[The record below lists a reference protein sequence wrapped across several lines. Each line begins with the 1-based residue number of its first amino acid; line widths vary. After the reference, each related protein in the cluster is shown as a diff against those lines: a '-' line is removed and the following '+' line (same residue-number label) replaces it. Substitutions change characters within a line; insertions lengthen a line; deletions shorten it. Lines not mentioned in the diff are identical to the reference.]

1 MEWVWASGDGVEED
15 VLLFDLVPATTPQM
29 GESEAELICHSK
41 DVVVIDEPSSW
52 PGMVSWEA
60 PEDEWTSPA
69 NRVVGGQFPY
79 TGLGVCTRNS
89 RRRAWRHSMV
99 CTLKDN
105 RCHSRA
111 IHVLR
116 EQFRELNVPWGN
128 TTPGPPAHPT
138 LLLGVFLNME
148 SNCGI
153 LLF

>member
-99 CTLKDN
+99 CTLGC
-105 RCHSRA
+105 RGLGFCARGHSVPAVKITIKRA
-111 IHVLR
+111 R
-116 EQFRELNVPWGN
+116 F
-128 TTPGPPAHPT
+128 
-138 LLLGVFLNME
+138 FLFQ
-148 SNCGI
+148 SQ
-153 LLF
+153 